1 MLFPNKPRLS
11 QRGFTLIEVMSA
23 AMILSILVLGIG
35 SAWVVADRDV
45 THLMNRQKAIFAADT
60 EMERLTALYATTSFG
75 FLGPATTTGYTE
87 TPTFPST
94 RLAYPNGLTP
104 YLTGDNDYTTSSATG
119 FQTGSPFQ
127 VWVNTNLLSSLNR
140 NYVWLDQAHNV
151 MARLSWTVTNITPSS
166 CVVGGD
172 RCACLNYLGF
182 LGGSCQM
189 LVLYLEYPYRLTA
202 GAPVSDSNLQTISLA
217 TIVGRH
223 T

>member
-1 MLFPNKPRLS
+1 MPFPSKSRLS

-45 THLMNRQKAIFAADT
+45 THLMNRQKAIFAADA

-75 FLGPATTTGYTE
+75 LFGATSTTGYTE

-94 RLAYPNGLTP
+94 RLAYPNGLAP
-104 YLTGDNDYTTSSATG
+104 YSAGNNDYTTSSASS

-127 VWVNTNLLSSLNR
+127 VWVNTNLFSSLNR
-140 NYVWLDQAHNV
+140 NYIWIDQSHNV
-151 MARLSWTVTNITPSS
+151 MARLSWTVTNITPSA
-166 CVVGGD
+166 CVVGSDG
-172 RCACLNYLGF
+172 CACLNYFGI
-182 LGGSCQM
+182 LGGSCQK
-189 LVLYLEYPYRLTA
+189 LFLYLEYPYRLTG
-202 GAPVSDSNLQTISLA
+202 GAPVADSSLQTISLA